1 MIAFR
6 LNSNSVSLHHL
17 SRSQI
22 IFRIKVFER
31 LYLIFPYF
39 ECFLCSGYNMTCIYK
54 LSFFQFSQK
63 KEKKKK
69 ERRNAAFTRA
79 SLEIHKNYTF
89 LDISKLQQLIN

>member
-1 MIAFR
+1 
-6 LNSNSVSLHHL
+6 
-17 SRSQI
+17 
-22 IFRIKVFER
+22 
-31 LYLIFPYF
+31 
-39 ECFLCSGYNMTCIYK
+39 MTCIYK